1 MPSSSL
7 PAPAPGS
14 YVVCVVRGYVCTRSQ
29 VPGMYVGTMYGMVI
43 SIEELWDYNFFSKIL
58 KEDSLEGHHRTSP
71 DITGHHRTS
80 LSIIDHRSF
89 NYRSFNF
96 QLLLIKGTSIIIDH
110 LSFNCELLYYILLKK
125 HLSCL
130 PLSIY

>member
-14 YVVCVVRGYVCTRSQ
+14 YVRRGMCGTRVCMYQ
-29 VPGMYVGTMYGMVI
+29 VPGPWYVCMYGMVI